1 MFKKRQKQ
9 NWVQKTTLMLL
20 ITSLWACFPERFR
33 HEKYDC
39 SSSPGTIKAIVL
51 SKAEVGNNAKII
63 GMTGEQEASVEK
75 INTQVAILRFADRQI
90 KVNRETGAITLIY
103 GSKYRRMICKKS
115 LFKMWACNGLL
126 RLFWT
131 VELYY
136 NSSFISAYSGL
147 GCNIIGLWS
156 NSSKLNRFG

>member
-9 NWVQKTTLMLL
+9 NLLQKTTLMLL
-20 ITSLWACFPERFR
+20 VTSLWACFPERFR

-63 GMTGEQEASVEK
+63 GMTGDQEASVEK
-75 INTQVAILRFADRQI
+75 INTQEAILHFADRQI

-115 LFKMWACNGLL
+115 LFTM
-126 RLFWT
+126 
-131 VELYY
+131 
-136 NSSFISAYSGL
+136 
-147 GCNIIGLWS
+147 
-156 NSSKLNRFG
+156 

>member
-1 MFKKRQKQ
+1 VSTTKKQTNSPNIDIVEEQLMFKKRQRQ
-9 NWVQKTTLMLL
+9 NWMQRITLMLL
-20 ITSLWACFPERFR
+20 ITSLSACFPERFR

-90 KVNRETGAITLIY
+90 KVNRESGAITLIY
-103 GSKYRRMICKKS
+103 GSKYRRMICEKS
-115 LFKMWACNGLL
+115 LFKM
-126 RLFWT
+126 
-131 VELYY
+131 
-136 NSSFISAYSGL
+136 
-147 GCNIIGLWS
+147 
-156 NSSKLNRFG
+156 

>member
-9 NWVQKTTLMLL
+9 NWMQRTTLMLL
-20 ITSLWACFPERFR
+20 ITSLSACFPERFR

-75 INTQVAILRFADRQI
+75 INTQVAILRLADRQI
-90 KVNRETGAITLIY
+90 KVNRESGAITLIY
-103 GSKYRRMICKKS
+103 GSKYRRMICKKT
-115 LFKMWACNGLL
+115 LFKM
-126 RLFWT
+126 
-131 VELYY
+131 
-136 NSSFISAYSGL
+136 
-147 GCNIIGLWS
+147 
-156 NSSKLNRFG
+156 

>member
-9 NWVQKTTLMLL
+9 NWLQRITLMLL
-20 ITSLWACFPERFR
+20 ITGLSACLPERFR

-75 INTQVAILRFADRQI
+75 INTQVAILHFADRQI
-90 KVNRETGAITLIY
+90 KVNRKTGAITLIY

-115 LFKMWACNGLL
+115 LFKM
-126 RLFWT
+126 
-131 VELYY
+131 
-136 NSSFISAYSGL
+136 
-147 GCNIIGLWS
+147 
-156 NSSKLNRFG
+156 

>member
-9 NWVQKTTLMLL
+9 SWVQKTTLMLL
-20 ITSLWACFPERFR
+20 LTSLWGCFPERFR

-39 SSSPGTIKAIVL
+39 SSNPGTIKAIVL

-75 INTQVAILRFADRQI
+75 INTQVAILHFAGRQI

-115 LFKMWACNGLL
+115 LFKM
-126 RLFWT
+126 
-131 VELYY
+131 
-136 NSSFISAYSGL
+136 
-147 GCNIIGLWS
+147 
-156 NSSKLNRFG
+156 

>member
-1 MFKKRQKQ
+1 MTKKRTNSPNIDIVEKQLMFKKRQKQ
-9 NWVQKTTLMLL
+9 NWKQRTTLMLL
-20 ITSLWACFPERFR
+20 ITSLSACFPERFR

-90 KVNRETGAITLIY
+90 KVNRESGAITLIY
-103 GSKYRRMICKKS
+103 GSKYRRMICEKS
-115 LFKMWACNGLL
+115 LFKM
-126 RLFWT
+126 
-131 VELYY
+131 
-136 NSSFISAYSGL
+136 
-147 GCNIIGLWS
+147 
-156 NSSKLNRFG
+156 

>member
-20 ITSLWACFPERFR
+20 LTSLWACFPERFR

-51 SKAEVGNNAKII
+51 SKAEVGNNGKII

-90 KVNRETGAITLIY
+90 KVNRESGAITLIY

-115 LFKMWACNGLL
+115 LFKM
-126 RLFWT
+126 
-131 VELYY
+131 
-136 NSSFISAYSGL
+136 
-147 GCNIIGLWS
+147 
-156 NSSKLNRFG
+156 

>member
-20 ITSLWACFPERFR
+20 LTSLWACFPERFR

-75 INTQVAILRFADRQI
+75 INTQAAILHFADRQI

-103 GSKYRRMICKKS
+103 GSKYQRIICKKS
-115 LFKMWACNGLL
+115 LFKM
-126 RLFWT
+126 
-131 VELYY
+131 
-136 NSSFISAYSGL
+136 
-147 GCNIIGLWS
+147 
-156 NSSKLNRFG
+156 

>member
-9 NWVQKTTLMLL
+9 NCVQKTTLLLL
-20 ITSLWACFPERFR
+20 ISSLWACFPERFR

-51 SKAEVGNNAKII
+51 SKAEVGNHAKII
-63 GMTGEQEASVEK
+63 DITGEQAASVEK
-75 INTQVAILRFADRQI
+75 INTQMAVLHFADRQI

-115 LFKMWACNGLL
+115 LFKM
-126 RLFWT
+126 
-131 VELYY
+131 
-136 NSSFISAYSGL
+136 
-147 GCNIIGLWS
+147 
-156 NSSKLNRFG
+156 

>member
-20 ITSLWACFPERFR
+20 ITSLSGCFPERFR

-39 SSSPGTIKAIVL
+39 SNSPGTIKAIVL

-63 GMTGEQEASVEK
+63 GMTGEQEVSVER

-90 KVNRETGAITLIY
+90 NVNRESGAITLIY

-115 LFKMWACNGLL
+115 LFKM
-126 RLFWT
+126 
-131 VELYY
+131 
-136 NSSFISAYSGL
+136 
-147 GCNIIGLWS
+147 
-156 NSSKLNRFG
+156 

>member
-9 NWVQKTTLMLL
+9 NWGQKITLLL
-20 ITSLWACFPERFR
+20 LASSLWACFPERFR

-51 SKAEVGNNAKII
+51 SKAEVGNHAKII

-90 KVNRETGAITLIY
+90 KVNRGSGAITLIY
-103 GSKYRRMICKKS
+103 GSKYRRMICEKS
-115 LFKMWACNGLL
+115 LFKM
-126 RLFWT
+126 
-131 VELYY
+131 
-136 NSSFISAYSGL
+136 
-147 GCNIIGLWS
+147 
-156 NSSKLNRFG
+156 